1 MSTDHTDAT
10 ALDTLDPQAVADVL
24 LDTAAAV
31 LGAAIP
37 DDYRDGVHANLVIA
51 AEMADR
57 LYRVPL
63 DDHEIDLANRFEPTQ
78 P

>member
-1 MSTDHTDAT
+1 MSTDRSDAT
-10 ALDTLDPQAVADVL
+10 ALDVLDPHAVADAL

-37 DDYRDGVHANLVIA
+37 DDYRAGVHANLVIA
-51 AEMADR
+51 AEMSNR
-57 LYRVPL
+57 LYEVPL
-63 DDHEIDLANRFEPTQ
+63 DDDIDLANRFEPTQ